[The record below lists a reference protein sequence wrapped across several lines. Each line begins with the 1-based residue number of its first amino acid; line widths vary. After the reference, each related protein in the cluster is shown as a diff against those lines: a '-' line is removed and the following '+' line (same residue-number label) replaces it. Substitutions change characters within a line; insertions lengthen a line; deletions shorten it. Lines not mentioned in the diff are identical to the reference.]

1 MVDRRRHGWTRRPA
15 EHRDLGLARS
25 HALVGRAPTPRTIRR
40 PRQARH
46 QWIDWHCNA
55 ELRPMDEDHPLERAV
70 TLVCFAHRGPGA
82 AVRRR
87 PPVLAT
93 PLPSSARHGD
103 AVRLAEPVFAEGYGG
118 PRIHL
123 VTARR

>member
-1 MVDRRRHGWTRRPA
+1 MVDRRRHGWIRRRA

-25 HALVGRAPTPRTIRR
+25 HALVARAPTPGTIRR

-87 PPVLAT
+87 RPVLAT
-93 PLPSSARHGD
+93 PLPSSGMTWRC
-103 AVRLAEPVFAEGYGG
+103 VRLAGTRLGEGYGDRG
-118 PRIHL
+118 YIS
-123 VTARR
+123 